1 MTDNISNNNVMK
13 VKKCLECG
21 TEHKINYIYT
31 HYKSKRH
38 IRNKNK
44 NSVSNLVNDTSL
56 DGQYKHML
64 NNIDNIIDV
73 CNHLKSYITD
83 NNKINTNILIS

>member
-1 MTDNISNNNVMK
+1 MTDIEPNKKFMK

-38 IRNKNK
+38 IKNKNK
-44 NSVSNLVNDTSL
+44 NSVSNLVIDTSL
-56 DGQYKHML
+56 DGQYKHIL
-64 NNIDNIIDV
+64 SNIDNIVDV
-73 CNHLKSYITD
+73 CNHLKAYIND
-83 NNKINTNILIS
+83 NNNK

>member
-1 MTDNISNNNVMK
+1 MTEIEPKKSVMK

-38 IRNKNK
+38 IKNKNK
-44 NSVSNLVNDTSL
+44 NSVSNLVIDTSL
-56 DGQYKHML
+56 DGQYKHIL
-64 NNIDNIIDV
+64 GNIESIIDV
-73 CNHLKSYITD
+73 CNHLKAYITD
-83 NNKINTNILIS
+83 NNNKINSNI